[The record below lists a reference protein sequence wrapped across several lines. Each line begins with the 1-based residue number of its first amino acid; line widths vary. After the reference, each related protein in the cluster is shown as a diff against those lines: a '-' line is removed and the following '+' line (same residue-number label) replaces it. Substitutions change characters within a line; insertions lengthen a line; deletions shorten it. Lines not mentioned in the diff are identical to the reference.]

1 LLIVGARTFSFF
13 YTVAGDLSRLMGRRQ
28 DYIEMIT
35 IINVTVE
42 SWSDPALLNW
52 RSIDHYWQ
60 GFFVGY
66 LEANIDGW

>member
-1 LLIVGARTFSFF
+1 
-13 YTVAGDLSRLMGRRQ
+13 MGRRQ
-28 DYIEMIT
+28 DYTEMIT
-35 IINVTVE
+35 TINVTVE

-66 LEANIDGW
+66 LGANIDGW